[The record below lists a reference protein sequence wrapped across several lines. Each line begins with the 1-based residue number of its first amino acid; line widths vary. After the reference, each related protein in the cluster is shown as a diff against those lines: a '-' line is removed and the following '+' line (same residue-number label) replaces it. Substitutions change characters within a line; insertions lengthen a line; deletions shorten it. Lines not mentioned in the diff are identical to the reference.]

1 MATWRIGCDLRSV
14 FAITGGLTARQ
25 AIDAASTASFIM
37 AGSPGERWMTGGAVV
52 DRAAIRSAG
61 LAVPSEPAV
70 SLIEPAYHRRARGSS
85 RSRRYRCR
93 EDFWAAWTRKRV
105 LEGRRVSV
113 SVVLGCRSFLH
124 KKKNKK

>member
-1 MATWRIGCDLRSV
+1 MRISDWSSDVCSSDLFAMATWRIGCDLRSV
-14 FAITGGLTARQ
+14 FAITDGLTARQ

-61 LAVPSEPAV
+61 LAVPSKPAV
-70 SLIEPAYHRRARGSS
+70 PLIEPGFYRRAHGSS

-93 EDFWAAWTRKRV
+93 EDSCAACRHQRAAW
-105 LEGRRVSV
+105 
-113 SVVLGCRSFLH
+113 
-124 KKKNKK
+124 